1 MQKLL
6 LKNKFGNFVTNKRI
20 DFLLKNNNNNN
31 LLKYLKFSPTYKTKK
46 YNLLE
51 EEIKNEKIKENVK
64 EEITKIKPVRN
75 INYSYPIILTS
86 PVLLSVSFLFFHGT
100 FINSDLPELMKFIY
114 KSTFLYGSLVTGLTL
129 GIRIQED
136 EKFMTSTYND
146 VKKRFFYL
154 CGILGI
160 SQSLAVLGLPFP
172 IFMGLYGIMY
182 ALLNELMNNIHEELD
197 DIFYQTKII
206 LLVVGLINLIFI
218 SIKYQDYR
226 NSLNDANNFENF
238 FYNFYSNNDDKFEN
252 DIIEKEKCLRSID
265 YRLFKKTT
273 SDI

>member
-1 MQKLL
+1 MHK
-6 LKNKFGNFVTNKRI
+6 
-20 DFLLKNNNNNN
+20 FLLKNSYGNFLANKKIDILLKTTNNN
-31 LLKYLKFSPTYKTKK
+31 LLKYLQFSPTYKTARFR
-46 YNLLE
+46 LLE
-51 EEIKNEKIKENVK
+51 DEIKNEQIKENVK
-64 EEITKIKPVRN
+64 EEIIKIKPTKN
-75 INYSYPIILTS
+75 INYSYPLIITS

-129 GIRIQED
+129 GVRIQED

-146 VKKRFFYL
+146 IKKRFFFL

-160 SQSLAVLGLPFP
+160 SQSLAIMGLPFP

-206 LLVVGLINLIFI
+206 LLAIGLINLIFI

-226 NSLNDANNFENF
+226 NSLNDANNFQNF

-252 DIIEKEKCLRSID
+252 EIIEKEKCLRSID
-265 YRLFKKTT
+265 YRLFKK
-273 SDI
+273 SANDI

>member
-1 MQKLL
+1 MHK
-6 LKNKFGNFVTNKRI
+6 
-20 DFLLKNNNNNN
+20 FLLKNSYGNFLANKKIDILLKTTNNN
-31 LLKYLKFSPTYKTKK
+31 LLKYLQFSPTYKTARFR
-46 YNLLE
+46 LLE
-51 EEIKNEKIKENVK
+51 DEIKNEQIKENVK
-64 EEITKIKPVRN
+64 EEMIKIKPTKN
-75 INYSYPIILTS
+75 INYSYPLIITS

-129 GIRIQED
+129 GVRIQED

-146 VKKRFFYL
+146 IKKRFFFL

-160 SQSLAVLGLPFP
+160 SQSLAIMGLPFP

-206 LLVVGLINLIFI
+206 LLAIGLINLIFI

-226 NSLNDANNFENF
+226 NSLNDANNFQNF

-265 YRLFKKTT
+265 YRLFKK
-273 SDI
+273 SANDI